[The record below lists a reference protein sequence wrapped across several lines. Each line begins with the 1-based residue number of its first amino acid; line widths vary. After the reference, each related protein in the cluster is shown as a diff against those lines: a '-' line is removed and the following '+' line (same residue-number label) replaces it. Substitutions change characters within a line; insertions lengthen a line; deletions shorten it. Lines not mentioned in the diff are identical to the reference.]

1 MRHPRFLGLRED
13 KTPAECV
20 REPPGTALASV
31 TTQTSA
37 RAKPARSKAA
47 SKGAVEKAPPPR
59 TPAGAAHV
67 PALPPARRQ
76 DGEAF
81 RDVPKLSNPDKVLF
95 PNDGYTKQ
103 DIWDYYTAIAPYM
116 LPHLAGRPLTLQ
128 RYPNGIFAPEWYQ
141 QNTLHKMPDF
151 VRLVEVGER
160 HDNKNRIVCDNLQTL
175 QYLANLAALTLHGWS
190 AHEPTLHLPD
200 YVVLDLDPGSGPW
213 EHLVEVARAV
223 RALLDALELESVPK
237 TSGKRGVH
245 VVVPIAPGPTHE
257 EATGF
262 AEQIA
267 RAVAKVLPKVATVE
281 RMKDKR
287 SGKLYV
293 DYGQNGEGKTVV
305 APYTI
310 RARDGAVVSTPIEWD
325 ELDEELDPTK
335 FTIQSVLERV
345 KKKGDLYA
353 RVLAGTQRL
362 PKV

>member
-20 REPPGTALASV
+20 REDPPTALASV
-31 TTQTSA
+31 TATRAAKAPKAA
-37 RAKPARSKAA
+37 RAA
-47 SKGAVEKAPPPR
+47 KGAEA
-59 TPAGAAHV
+59 TPAKAS
-67 PALPPARRQ
+67 PAKATHDEPGQAPPARRQ
-76 DGEAF
+76 DGHAF

-103 DIWDYYTAIAPYM
+103 DIWNYYTGIAPLM

-128 RYPNGIFAPEWYQ
+128 RYPNGIQAPEWYQ
-141 QNTLHKMPDF
+141 QNALHKMPDF
-151 VRLVEVGER
+151 VRLIDVGER
-160 HDNKNRIVCDNLQTL
+160 HDNKKRIVCDNLETL

-190 AHEPTLHLPD
+190 AHEPTLQLPD
-200 YVVLDLDPGSGPW
+200 YVVLDLDPGDGPW
-213 EHLVEVARAV
+213 AHLVEVARAV
-223 RALLDALELESVPK
+223 RALLDALKLESIVK

-245 VVVPIAPGPTHE
+245 VLVPIAHGPTHE

-287 SGKLYV
+287 GGKLYV

-310 RARDGAVVSTPIEWD
+310 RARDGAVVSTPIAWD
-325 ELDEELDPTK
+325 ELDESLDPTR
-335 FTIQSVLERV
+335 FTIKSVLERV
-345 KKKGDLYA
+345 RERGDLYA
-353 RVLAGTQRL
+353 RVLGGTQTL